1 MNLDAVR
8 VVLVHP
14 KTSAN
19 VGSVCRAMKTMGVS
33 RLSIV
38 GRSGDLDEQEV
49 LTVAVHAGDI
59 YEAASFYHDLP
70 QALAEVSLS
79 VATTRRTGSRRN
91 KLHLSPRE
99 LPSYIEERGDEAVA
113 VVFGSEE
120 HGLTTDEVA
129 SCSTM
134 VSIPTSPD
142 FPSLNLSHAVQII
155 TYELFAHHGHL
166 KPRRAVAR
174 IRDVNE
180 LVNTVWT
187 TLDELGF
194 YRNTDGSESARFFRD
209 LFVRA
214 ALRRFELDYLQHIFE
229 KIRFMAPRSR
239 H

>member
-19 VGSVCRAMKTMGVS
+19 VGSVCRAMKTMGVT

-38 GRSGDLDEQEV
+38 GSPEDLDEQEI
-49 LTVAVHAGDI
+49 LTVAVHAGDV
-59 YEAASFYHDLP
+59 YERAVFYASLP
-70 QALAEVSLS
+70 DALADVSLS
-79 VATTRRTGSRRN
+79 VAATRRIGARRN

-113 VVFGSEE
+113 VVFGSEQ
-120 HGLTTDEVA
+120 HGLTTGEVA

-194 YRNTDGSESARFFRD
+194 YRNTDGSESARVFRD
-209 LFVRA
+209 IFVRA
-214 ALRRFELDYLQHIFE
+214 GLRRFEIDYVRRIFE
-229 KIRFMAPRSR
+229 KIRFMTPRAR
-239 H
+239 Q

>member
-1 MNLDAVR
+1 MNLDAVH

-19 VGSVCRAMKTMGVS
+19 VGSVCRAMKTMGIS

-38 GRSGDLDEQEV
+38 GRPEALEEQEI
-49 LTVAVHAGDI
+49 LAVAVHAGDV
-59 YEAASFYHDLP
+59 YAAASFHENLP
-70 QALAEVSLS
+70 DALADTSLS
-79 VATTRRTGSRRN
+79 VAVTRRVGARRN

-99 LPSYIEERGDEAVA
+99 LPAYIEERGDEAA
-113 VVFGSEE
+113 AIVFGSEE
-120 HGLTTDEVA
+120 HGLTTGEVA

-134 VSIPTSPD
+134 VSIPSSD
-142 FPSLNLSHAVQII
+142 AFPSLNLSHAVQII
-155 TYELFAHHGHL
+155 TYELFAHGGHL
-166 KPRRAVAR
+166 KPRRGVAR

-180 LVNTVWT
+180 LVSTVHT

-214 ALRRFELDYLQHIFE
+214 GLRRFEVDYLRRIFE
-229 KIRFMAPRSR
+229 KIRFMAPRR
-239 H
+239 GP